1 MSMATGVL
9 TAPTA
14 ERSPLLTARLAGLFW
29 LLTILTGTAAMAAR
43 GGRLGILVN
52 LVSTACYVGATVFAY
67 SLLKSVNRNLSL
79 LAMFFSL
86 VGCAISSLGA
96 LVTLDAQA
104 PTVAFIFFGLHC
116 LLVGYLILRSTF
128 LPRAVGALMVFGGLG
143 WLTFSLSTL
152 LSPPLARFLYPYIMF
167 PGILGE
173 ATLTFWLLVKGVNV
187 QRWNEQA
194 SASEGRRS
202 GLRTHA

>member
-1 MSMATGVL
+1 MTTDVL
-9 TAPTA
+9 TATTP

-43 GGRLGILVN
+43 GGPLGILVN
-52 LVSTACYVGATVFAY
+52 LVSTACYAGATVFIY
-67 SLLKSVNRNLSL
+67 YLLKPVNRNLSL
-79 LAMFFSL
+79 LGLVFSL
-86 VGCAISSLGA
+86 VGCTISGLSA
-96 LVTLDAQA
+96 LVPLGAQA

-116 LLVGYLILRSTF
+116 LVVGYLILRSTF

-152 LSPPLARFLYPYIMF
+152 LSPPLAGLLSPYVMF

-173 ATLTFWLLVKGVNV
+173 AALTFWLLLKGVNV
-187 QRWNEQA
+187 PRWYEQA
-194 SASEGRRS
+194 GAAGQLRPASQI
-202 GLRTHA
+202 A

>member
-1 MSMATGVL
+1 MTTGVL

-14 ERSPLLTARLAGLFW
+14 ERSPLSTARLTGVFW
-29 LLTILTGTAAMAAR
+29 LLTFLTGSASMVAPAS
-43 GGRLGILVN
+43 RLGALVN

-67 SLLKSVNRNLSL
+67 YLLKPVNRNVSL
-79 LAMFFSL
+79 LAMFVSL
-86 VGCAISSLGA
+86 VGCAISALSALALLGP
-96 LVTLDAQA
+96 QA
-104 PTVAFIFFGLHC
+104 PRVAFIFFGLHC
-116 LLVGYLILRSTF
+116 ITVGYLILRSTF

-152 LSPPLARFLYPYIMF
+152 LSPPLASSLTPYLMI

-187 QRWNEQA
+187 ERWYEQA
-194 SASEGRRS
+194 SASGTSR
-202 GLRTHA
+202 G